1 MKLLREM
8 KKPTMEVGDGEQLK
22 GKKRKVPFEK
32 VKKETTLKKWVLEKG
47 ELPNLDDEG
56 LVKKTKNNVEDGH
69 VLLAKCDDDG
79 DWVFDSVH
87 PYHICRDKK
96 LFTRVMTCEHEW

>member
-8 KKPTMEVGDGEQLK
+8 KKPTMEVGNGEKLK

-32 VKKETTLKKWVLEKG
+32 LREATTLVKGVAKKKKLLNIDK
-47 ELPNLDDEG
+47 G
-56 LVKKTKNNVEDGH
+56 LVKKTKSDVDDSH

-79 DWVFDSVH
+79 DWVFASVH
-87 PYHICRDKK
+87 P
-96 LFTRVMTCEHEW
+96 